1 MTTRNL
7 ETHIRIVAWLN
18 IANALLSLFIGVL
31 ALLLLLTGFSLFAG
45 DVETLPF
52 VIIGGL
58 GIGLLMFVLALPSLL
73 AGVGLLRQRNWGRLL
88 AIIVGAFN
96 LLSFPVGTA
105 LGLYT
110 LWVLLQRETTDYFIT
125 PKMA

>member
-1 MTTRNL
+1 MTAKNL

-18 IANALLSLFIGVL
+18 IANALLSLFIGGVV
-31 ALLLLLTGFSLFAG
+31 LLLLLTGFSLFAG

-58 GIGLLMFVLALPSLL
+58 MIGLLMFLLALPSLL
-73 AGVGLLRQRNWGRLL
+73 AGIGLLRGRNWGRLL

-96 LLSFPVGTA
+96 LLNFPIGTA

-110 LWVLLQRETTDYFIT
+110 LWVLLQRETTEFFIT